1 MVCINDIDNYSLAYQ
16 QIKYFDRVQSFMSPI
31 FVIVI
36 ARDDWSSVYYVQP
49 LLLLLV
55 VVLTNKVPG
64 YKTTVYLY
72 CGFG

>member
-55 VVLTNKVPG
+55 VVLTK